1 MKSEPPFMWARIE
14 YFSPGVQ
21 GTGIR
26 VMHNVPLLLETQSAD
41 SGHRIE
47 YPASVYDLP
56 TRSVWVSRII

>member
-14 YFSPGVQ
+14 CFSPGVQ

-41 SGHRIE
+41 SV
-47 YPASVYDLP
+47 SVRYLFIDVELE
-56 TRSVWVSRII
+56 SFM